1 MKESLI
7 TSFNNII
14 PYVPSMIGNEFR
26 FHTYPSSEYVLG
38 NASDIKQDAEKKI
51 VLIRSFGSAYRC
63 SAQLKP
69 DQNMEETMEKKGMSY
84 EMKLKSTLEKCLNS
98 QEDDI
103 LILDPQAESQI
114 KQNEKST
121 DNVLYD
127 ADGSP

>member
-1 MKESLI
+1 
-7 TSFNNII
+7 
-14 PYVPSMIGNEFR
+14 
-26 FHTYPSSEYVLG
+26 
-38 NASDIKQDAEKKI
+38 
-51 VLIRSFGSAYRC
+51 
-63 SAQLKP
+63 
-69 DQNMEETMEKKGMSY
+69 MEETMEKKGMSY

-103 LILDPQAESQI
+103 LILEPQAESQI

>member
-1 MKESLI
+1 
-7 TSFNNII
+7 
-14 PYVPSMIGNEFR
+14 
-26 FHTYPSSEYVLG
+26 
-38 NASDIKQDAEKKI
+38 
-51 VLIRSFGSAYRC
+51 
-63 SAQLKP
+63 
-69 DQNMEETMEKKGMSY
+69 MEKKGMSY